1 MIVLPLFADQ
11 FDNAQRISE
20 TGYGIRLDTYGF
32 TDEELIGAVDRL
44 LTDKKVQD
52 KMKTAG
58 QRMLN
63 SGSKHELLA
72 DKVEQ
77 LMAEREVVG
86 LNKK

>member
-44 LTDKKVQD
+44 LADKKVQV
-52 KMKTAG
+52 KMKTAEK
-58 QRMLN
+58 RMLN

-77 LMAEREVVG
+77 LMAKKGGVV
-86 LNKK
+86 